1 MIIYRK
7 GDIFNSNAQVITNP
21 VNCVGVMGKG
31 LALEFKN
38 RFPDMFSDYQKKCA
52 EKEVRVDQPYL
63 WENGKV
69 QILNFAT
76 KKHWK
81 DNSNLQDIKNGLL
94 YLAKNYDE
102 MGISSIALPPLG
114 CGLGGLK
121 WNDVKALI
129 EETLGPIHDLD
140 VFVYEPTL
148 SNEKADDF
156 SQTKAIKG
164 KNHSGI
170 AAASTNE
177 QPSLF

>member
-1 MIIYRK
+1 MITYK
-7 GDIFNSNAQVITNP
+7 QGDIFNSNAQVITNT

-31 LALEFKN
+31 LALTFKQ
-38 RFPDMFSDYQKKCA
+38 RFPDMFADYQSKC
-52 EKEVRVDQPYL
+52 EKGQVAVTTPYL
-63 WENGKV
+63 WDNGKV

-81 DNSNLQDIKNGLL
+81 DNSNLDDIKSGLL
-94 YLAKNYDE
+94 YLAQNYDE

-129 EETLGPIHDLD
+129 DQILGSIHDLD
-140 VFVYEPTL
+140 VFVYEPSTAVSKDISDIDSTIIGTQSKESL
-148 SNEKADDF
+148 VAKSN
-156 SQTKAIKG
+156 
-164 KNHSGI
+164 
-170 AAASTNE
+170 

>member
-1 MIIYRK
+1 MITYK
-7 GDIFNSNAQVITNP
+7 QGDIFNSNAQVITNT

-31 LALEFKN
+31 LALTFKQ
-38 RFPDMFSDYQKKCA
+38 RFPDMFMDYQSRC
-52 EKEVRVDQPYL
+52 EKGKVAVDIPYL
-63 WENGKV
+63 WDNGKV

-81 DNSNLQDIKNGLL
+81 DNSHLDDIKSGLL

-121 WNDVKALI
+121 WTDVKALI
-129 EETLGPIHDLD
+129 DQILGPIHDLD
-140 VFVYEPTL
+140 VFLYEPNT
-148 SNEKADDF
+148 A
-156 SQTKAIKG
+156 AIKNRPDTDSVFTG
-164 KNHSGI
+164 TQSIESLVAQGI
-170 AAASTNE
+170 